1 MEMKKSNKTKLN
13 CFNRFWTFVLIAL
26 SFFGALMFNACGS
39 TNKLNMPY
47 YTLEKSSYTLINNS
61 TNTET
66 NSTDFISSTPILRQY
81 QTITINLSSE
91 WLYGFHIEKLAF
103 SVKANHA
110 ATIEFNITITNVTDG
125 EIDSVVAVK
134 SKTFPTTCK
143 LNIRNDWMREVNN
156 DFGDI
161 GKITQ
166 IRFTITNTE
175 LFTEHEDF
183 AFAIYNV
190 ALFGE
195 HSVK

>member
-1 MEMKKSNKTKLN
+1 MKKSNKTKLN
-13 CFNRFWTFVLIAL
+13 YFNRFWTFVLIAL
-26 SFFGALMFNACGS
+26 SFFGALMFSACGQN
-39 TNKLNMPY
+39 NKLNMPY
-47 YTLEKSSYTLINNS
+47 YTLEKSSYTLINNA
-61 TNTET
+61 TDTET

-91 WLYGFHIEKLAF
+91 WLYGFHIEKIAF

-110 ATIEFNITITNVTDG
+110 ATVEFNITITNVTDG

-134 SKTFPTTCK
+134 SKTFPTPCN

>member
-1 MEMKKSNKTKLN
+1 
-13 CFNRFWTFVLIAL
+13 
-26 SFFGALMFNACGS
+26 MFSACGQ

-47 YTLEKSSYTLINNS
+47 YTLEKSSYTLINNA

-91 WLYGFHIEKLAF
+91 WLYGFHIEKIAF

-110 ATIEFNITITNVTDG
+110 ATVEFNITITNVTDG

-143 LNIRNDWMREVNN
+143 LNIRNDWMREINN

>member
-1 MEMKKSNKTKLN
+1 MKKSNKTKLN

-26 SFFGALMFNACGS
+26 SFFGALMFSACGP

-47 YTLEKSSYTLINNS
+47 YTLEKSSYTLINTA

-91 WLYGFHIEKLAF
+91 WLYGFHIEKIAF

-110 ATIEFNITITNVTDG
+110 ATVEFNITITNVTDG

-134 SKTFPTTCK
+134 SKTT
-143 LNIRNDWMREVNN
+143 REVCPLINKTADKYTSFNN

>member
-1 MEMKKSNKTKLN
+1 MKKSNKTKLN
-13 CFNRFWTFVLIAL
+13 HFNRFWAFVLIAL
-26 SFFGALMFNACGS
+26 SFFGALTFSACGQN
-39 TNKLNMPY
+39 NKLNMPY
-47 YTLEKSSYTLINNS
+47 YTLEKSSYTLINNA
-61 TNTET
+61 TDTET

-91 WLYGFHIEKLAF
+91 WLYGFHIEKIAF
-103 SVKANHA
+103 SVKANYV
-110 ATIEFNITITNVTDG
+110 ATVEFNITITNVTDG

-134 SKTFPTTCK
+134 SKTFPTPCN